1 MRNPYIGAWL
11 WRQESNYSV
20 LFVWGACSAW
30 ECQLNFTLLFS
41 GLCGQS
47 VGYASH
53 RLQCSSHPCGA
64 KQRATHRVINLLT
77 LPIWGSSLGLCIDS
91 ARSAPFMPWSPFNF
105 YYKTWKWVCWC
116 FAGEHNW
123 LSDSTAPPALILPL
137 SAEGRDP
144 ELLYLHICPLC
155 RLRPHTQTI
164 AEPPGTE
171 HRTCPLKIQTENEQ
185 STAPKAACLSEPYCC
200 TLVWSGWRGCKGK
213 QSLENLCWYN

>member
-1 MRNPYIGAWL
+1 MRKPYIGAWL

-30 ECQLNFTLLFS
+30 ECQLNFTLLFP

-77 LPIWGSSLGLCIDS
+77 LPIWDSSLGLCIDS

-105 YYKTWKWVCWC
+105 CYKTWKWVCWC
-116 FAGEHNW
+116 FAGEHNE
-123 LSDSTAPPALILPL
+123 LSDSTAPQPSFSPSLQKAETQNSFTCTSAHFAGWDLI
-137 SAEGRDP
+137 
-144 ELLYLHICPLC
+144 H
-155 RLRPHTQTI
+155 RP
-164 AEPPGTE
+164 
-171 HRTCPLKIQTENEQ
+171 
-185 STAPKAACLSEPYCC
+185 
-200 TLVWSGWRGCKGK
+200 
-213 QSLENLCWYN
+213 